1 MRRLVVAIL
10 SVGAAAC
17 GGGSGG
23 GGEIPK
29 RPNQLPNAVVDCNK
43 GSATLTGRYLAP
55 NGQTPVAGAYVYAA
69 SGDCWAGTDA
79 QGRFTMNGLPAG
91 GTLVQ
96 AEKGFFA
103 TQAQAQTGTELSL
116 KIDPATV
123 KLAYVV
129 GSFDSIQDVLRRLGF
144 SPTEIPANALYGD
157 LSQYAAV
164 FLNCGMDEGP
174 AGDDRIVTSLKGYVE
189 RGGILY
195 ASDFSDIYVQRVFPD
210 EVKFLAPD
218 PRVGKSGVVTTTLVD
233 AGLKTALGK
242 EQAEIDFNLTG
253 WAVVDSVP
261 SSTTVLVRG
270 PAKTFTGDTLPDRPM
285 AVQFSLGKGR
295 VTFTSFHNEAQTTA
309 DMNVLL
315 EQMLFGL

>member
-1 MRRLVVAIL
+1 MRRLVAAIL
-10 SVGAAAC
+10 SVGTAAC
-17 GGGSGG
+17 GGGGG

-29 RPNQLPNAVVDCNK
+29 RPDELPNAIVDCGR

-103 TQAQAQTGTELSL
+103 TKAQAQTGTELSL

-123 KLAYVV
+123 KLAYIT
-129 GSFDSIQDVLRRLGF
+129 GSFDRIQEVLRRLGF
-144 SPTEIPANALYGD
+144 SPTEIPANALFGD

-164 FLNCGMDEGP
+164 FLNCGMDEEP
-174 AGDDRIVTSLKGYVE
+174 AADDRIVASLKGYVE
-189 RGGILY
+189 PGGILY
-195 ASDFSDIYVQRVFPD
+195 ASDFSDIYVQRAFPN
-210 EVKFLAPD
+210 EVKFLSPD
-218 PRVGKSGVVTTTLVD
+218 SRVGTSGVVTATLVD

-242 EQAEIDFNLTG
+242 EQAELDFNLTG

-261 SSTTVLVRG
+261 SSTRVLVRG
-270 PAKTFTGDTLPDRPM
+270 PVKTFSGATLPDRPL